1 MGGLNVT
8 DVRRER
14 IPLLWRRVGERTLGF
29 LKVEESVS
37 LPGGLMVS
45 VLSPASVLLAAGLM
59 VTFGKSNASSSGVTG
74 VCKVP

>member
-1 MGGLNVT
+1 MT

-14 IPLLWRRVGERTLGF
+14 IPLLWRRVGERTLEF
-29 LKVEESVS
+29 FKVEESVS
-37 LPGGLMVS
+37 VPEGLMVS